1 MSQSITSQSMTS
13 HANTSFAIS
22 DDVDALSGALF
33 SFCAERSI
41 RLRSQ
46 EGISAAGAVI
56 DLFFAGYTT
65 QDELLGALS
74 DRHGREVA
82 FAS

>member
-1 MSQSITSQSMTS
+1 MSQSATSCTV
-13 HANTSFAIS
+13 F

-33 SFCAERSI
+33 SWCAERSI

-46 EGISAAGAVI
+46 EGVSAAGAVI
-56 DLFFAGYTT
+56 DLFFAGYKT

-74 DRHGREVA
+74 DRNSREVA

>member
-1 MSQSITSQSMTS
+1 MSQSATSC
-13 HANTSFAIS
+13 AIF

-33 SFCAERSI
+33 SWCAERGV

-46 EGISAAGAVI
+46 EGVSAAGAVI
-56 DLFFAGYTT
+56 DLFIAGYTT
-65 QDELLGALS
+65 QDELLGALN
-74 DRHGREVA
+74 DRHSREVV

>member
-1 MSQSITSQSMTS
+1 MSQSATSCT
-13 HANTSFAIS
+13 AF
-22 DDVDALSGALF
+22 DDVEALSGALF
-33 SFCAERSI
+33 SWCAERSI

-56 DLFFAGYTT
+56 DLFFAGYKT
-65 QDELLGALS
+65 QDELLGALN
-74 DRHGREVA
+74 DRNCREMA

>member
-1 MSQSITSQSMTS
+1 MSQSVTSG
-13 HANTSFAIS
+13 ARF
-22 DDVDALSGALF
+22 DDVEALSGALF
-33 SFCAERSI
+33 SWCAERSI

-46 EGISAAGAVI
+46 EGVSVAGAVI

-65 QDELLGALS
+65 QDEILGALS